1 MNIKK
6 YALLF
11 MLTMGLGLS
20 AQDNFHYTNF
30 DFTQA
35 ALNPALAGGFEGT
48 VRLGGL
54 TREQDF
60 GLSIGQFRT
69 PIIGVD
75 APIIK
80 GFRQYDWVGF
90 GVSYQYSQAKYHND
104 NMVNS
109 TFVGGLSYHF
119 SLDDKRKNVI
129 AIGVQSGTTSGYVG
143 NMFSFYSDVKRYAN
157 GSSESP
163 FETYQD
169 FANKDKPSSINLGY
183 TIGAVFT
190 SKLSEF
196 NSLKTG
202 FAVHNVGN
210 NLRVSYTTQ
219 GSGSYKRNLR
229 FSGFGIY
236 HMRLPNGLHLEPRI
250 FVQYTKPSFEASIQ
264 TVAGLEITKPTKM
277 KLLGG
282 LGVNMPNGLQ
292 VLFGTE
298 IKNLKVVFSFDL
310 NLSDKVLVS
319 GTGGALE
326 LGASYIFK
334 IKREPNPDPV
344 LLCPNI

>member
-1 MNIKK
+1 
-6 YALLF
+6 
-11 MLTMGLGLS
+11 MGLGLS

-30 DFTQA
+30 DFPKS

-54 TREQDF
+54 IREQDF
-60 GLSIGQFRT
+60 GMAFGQFRT
-69 PIIGVD
+69 PIINVD
-75 APIIK
+75 APIIR

-90 GVSYQYSQAKYHND
+90 GISYQYSQAKYND
-104 NMVNS
+104 DAMVNS

-119 SLDDKRKNVI
+119 ALDSKRKNVI

-143 NMFSFYSDVKRYAN
+143 NLFSFYSNVKNYAK
-157 GSSESP
+157 GSAESQY
-163 FETYQD
+163 ETYQEYS
-169 FANKDKPSSINLGY
+169 NQDKPASINLGY

-196 NSLKTG
+196 NSLKAG
-202 FAVHNVGN
+202 FSVHNVGK
-210 NLRVSYTTQ
+210 NLRVSYLAQ
-219 GSGSYKRNLR
+219 GSGYYEKNLR
-229 FSGFGIY
+229 FCGFGIY
-236 HMRLPNGLHLEPRI
+236 HMRLANGLHLEPRI
-250 FVQYTKPSFEASIQ
+250 FVQYTQPSFETSIQ
-264 TVAGLEITKPTKM
+264 TIAGLDITKPTKM
-277 KLLGG
+277 RLLGG
-282 LGVNMPNGLQ
+282 LGVNVPNGMQ
-292 VLFGTE
+292 FLFGAE

-334 IKREPNPDPV
+334 VKREPNPDPV

>member
-1 MNIKK
+1 
-6 YALLF
+6 
-11 MLTMGLGLS
+11 MGLGLS

-30 DFTQA
+30 DFTGV

-48 VRLGGL
+48 VRLSGL

-60 GLSIGQFRT
+60 GMSFGQFRT
-69 PIIGVD
+69 PIISVD

-90 GVSYQYSQAKYHND
+90 GISYQYSQAKYNSD
-104 NMVNS
+104 NMINS

-119 SLDDKRKNVI
+119 ALDSKRKNVI

-143 NMFSFYSDVKRYAN
+143 NLFSFYSDVKRYAD
-157 GSSESP
+157 GLSDSQ

-169 FANKDKPSSINLGY
+169 FANQDKPASINLGY

-196 NSLKTG
+196 NSIKVGLS
-202 FAVHNVGN
+202 VYNVGK
-210 NLRVSYTTQ
+210 NLRVSYANK
-219 GSGSYKRNLR
+219 GAGSYQKNLR
-229 FSGFGIY
+229 FSGFGMY
-236 HMRLPNGLHLEPRI
+236 HMRLENGLHLEPRV
-250 FVQYTKPSFEASIQ
+250 FVQYTQPSLEVSLQ
-264 TVAGLEITKPTKM
+264 TIAGLELKKPTDM

-282 LGVNMPNGLQ
+282 LGFNMPNGMQ
-292 VLFGTE
+292 FLFGAE
-298 IKNLKVVFSFDL
+298 VKSLKVVFSFDL

-326 LGASYIFK
+326 LGASYTFK